1 MSKGGNID
9 SVDQG
14 NKKHIIFGTDGCQM
28 SCQITWVRETT
39 WIDKQE
45 EFNGTVQIT
54 QVFVETKLQVRQSS
68 QHQQLSFLVF
78 SYQSKSFFSF
88 LLLYLPLVPPSS
100 PRAPGQ
106 RAGHQAWERSRCLPG
121 SLLSS
126 FDSECFAAGGKGF
139 HLWMHS
145 LHATNR
151 ATSPF
156 KT

>member
-68 QHQQLSFLVF
+68 QHQQLYLLVF
-78 SYQSKSFFSF
+78 SYQSKSFFFSF
-88 LLLYLPLVPPSS
+88 LLLCRSLVPPSS

-126 FDSECFAAGGKGF
+126 FDFECFAAGGKGF
-139 HLWMHS
+139 HLRMHTVKPTE
-145 LHATNR
+145 LHT
-151 ATSPF
+151 PF
-156 KT
+156 KI